1 MNHKNQLVKNTVII
15 AIGKLSTQV
24 LSYILLP
31 LYTAKMATG
40 EYGTYDFICTVSRFL
55 CPLITLLMEESMFR
69 FLIDAKTRDDRKKII
84 SQTIIY
90 TLFGTIV
97 FIPLA
102 ILTFK
107 LTSSYTNGFI
117 WIIIF
122 FVISN
127 LLIGLSNALARGLSK
142 IKLYSLSNF
151 ILGIVTLI
159 LTMIVLLT
167 SHSASGLLMANAI
180 ANVVTAVIIF
190 AKLGLQKYFGSFNKP
205 LMKEMIRYSFPLVPN
220 SISWSIIN
228 MSDRIILTKLIS
240 SSANGIYAM
249 ACRFPNIINVL
260 YGYFYT
266 AWKESA
272 AKIIK
277 EENKEAYYNS
287 IYIDMKKFVYSA
299 TLCLIAV
306 MPFAFPIFI
315 HKNYNASYVY
325 IPIIMIATYF
335 SNLSS
340 FYGGIFSA
348 YKDTKIM
355 GITTLV
361 AATINLIIDLA
372 FIKRFEIYAAC
383 LSTLI
388 ADLIVY
394 YYRRYK
400 LKQYIKLK
408 EPRMAGPAIVM
419 LFVCITYYL
428 KYVPNISNIIFWILS
443 VVSLIIS
450 IAYSILLNYKALMK
464 IKIKIKERVHLK
476 SWEIRKIEDKKNR

>member
-69 FLIDAKTRDDRKKII
+69 FLIDAKTKNDRKKII

-90 TLFGTIV
+90 TLIGTAI

-102 ILTFK
+102 ILVFK
-107 LTSSYTNGFI
+107 LSSHYTNGFI
-117 WIIIF
+117 AIIIF
-122 FVISN
+122 FIVSN
-127 LLIGLSNALARGLSK
+127 LFIGLSNALARGLSK
-142 IKLYSLSNF
+142 IKLYSFSNF

-159 LTMIVLLT
+159 LTIIVLLT
-167 SHSASGLLMANAI
+167 SHSAGGLLMANAV
-180 ANVVTAVIIF
+180 ANVVTALIIF
-190 AKLGLQKYFGSFNKP
+190 AKLGLHKYFGSYDKP
-205 LMKEMIRYSFPLVPN
+205 LMKEMINYSFPLVPN

-228 MSDRIILTKLIS
+228 MSDRIILTKLIN

-277 EENKEAYYNS
+277 EDNKEAYYNS
-287 IYIDMKKFVYSA
+287 IYLDMKKFIYSV
-299 TLCLIAV
+299 TLCLIAI

-315 HKNYNASYVY
+315 NKNYNAAYVY

-361 AATINLIIDLA
+361 AATINLVIDLA
-372 FIKRFEIYAAC
+372 FVKQFEIYAAC
-383 LSTLI
+383 FSTLI

-400 LKQYIKLK
+400 LKEYIKLK
-408 EPRMAGPAIVM
+408 EPKMLGPSLIMAFICIV
-419 LFVCITYYL
+419 YYI
-428 KYVPNISNIIFWILS
+428 KYIPNISNVLYWVLS
-443 VVSLIIS
+443 VVALTIS
-450 IAYSILLNYKALMK
+450 IIYSILLNYKALTK
-464 IKIKIKERVHLK
+464 IKIKLKEKIKH
-476 SWEIRKIEDKKNR
+476 KI

>member
-69 FLIDAKTRDDRKKII
+69 FLIDAKTKNDRKKII

-90 TLFGTIV
+90 TLIGTAI

-102 ILTFK
+102 ILVFK
-107 LTSSYTNGFI
+107 LSSHYTNGFI
-117 WIIIF
+117 AIIIF
-122 FVISN
+122 FIVSN
-127 LLIGLSNALARGLSK
+127 LFIGLSNALARGLSK
-142 IKLYSLSNF
+142 IKLYSFSNF
-151 ILGIVTLI
+151 ILGIGTLI
-159 LTMIVLLT
+159 LTIIVLLT
-167 SHSASGLLMANAI
+167 SHSAGGLLMANAV
-180 ANVVTAVIIF
+180 ANVVTALIIF
-190 AKLGLQKYFGSFNKP
+190 AKLGLHKYFGSYDKP
-205 LMKEMIRYSFPLVPN
+205 LMKEMINYSFPLVPN

-228 MSDRIILTKLIS
+228 MSDRIILTKLIN

-277 EENKEAYYNS
+277 EDNKEAYYNS
-287 IYIDMKKFVYSA
+287 IYLDMKKFIYSV
-299 TLCLIAV
+299 TLCLIAI

-315 HKNYNASYVY
+315 NKNYNAAYVY

-361 AATINLIIDLA
+361 AATINLVIDLA
-372 FIKRFEIYAAC
+372 FVKQFEIYAAC
-383 LSTLI
+383 FSTLI

-400 LKQYIKLK
+400 LKEYIKLK
-408 EPRMAGPAIVM
+408 EPKMLGPSLIMAFICIV
-419 LFVCITYYL
+419 YYI
-428 KYVPNISNIIFWILS
+428 KYIPNISNVLYWVLS
-443 VVSLIIS
+443 VVALTIS
-450 IAYSILLNYKALMK
+450 IIYSILLNYKALTK
-464 IKIKIKERVHLK
+464 IKIKLKEKIKH
-476 SWEIRKIEDKKNR
+476 KI

>member
-1 MNHKNQLVKNTVII
+1 MNHKNQLVKNTIII

-69 FLIDAKTRDDRKKII
+69 FLIDAKTKDDRKKII

-90 TLFGTIV
+90 TLAGTVV

-102 ILTFK
+102 ILVFK
-107 LTSSYTNGFI
+107 MSASYTNEFI
-117 WIIIF
+117 AIIIF

-127 LLIGLSNALARGLSK
+127 LFIGLSNALARGLSK

-159 LTMIVLLT
+159 LTIIVLLT
-167 SHSASGLLMANAI
+167 SHSAGGLLMANAI
-180 ANVVTAVIIF
+180 ANVVTAIAIF
-190 AKLGLQKYFGSFNKP
+190 AKLGLYKYFGSYDKS
-205 LMKEMIRYSFPLVPN
+205 LMKEMINYSFPLVPN

-228 MSDRIILTKLIS
+228 MSDRIILTKLIN

-249 ACRFPNIINVL
+249 ACRFPNIISVL

-277 EENKEAYYNS
+277 EDNKEAYYNS
-287 IYIDMKKFVYSA
+287 IYLDMKKFVFSV
-299 TLCLIAV
+299 TLCLIAI

-315 HKNYNASYVY
+315 NKNYNAAYVY

-355 GITTLV
+355 GFTTIV
-361 AATINLIIDLA
+361 AATINLVIDLA
-372 FIKRFEIYAAC
+372 FVKQFEIYAAC
-383 LSTLI
+383 ISTLI

-400 LKQYIKLK
+400 LKEYIKLK
-408 EPRMAGPAIVM
+408 EPKMLGPSIIMAV
-419 LFVCITYYL
+419 VCAVYYL
-428 KYVPNISNIIFWILS
+428 KYIPNISGILYWTLSIVAFAIS
-443 VVSLIIS
+443 VI
-450 IAYSILLNYKALMK
+450 YSILLNYNAIMK
-464 IKIKIKERVHLK
+464 VMIKLKEKVKHKI
-476 SWEIRKIEDKKNR
+476 

>member
-69 FLIDAKTRDDRKKII
+69 FLIDAKTKDDRKKII

-90 TLFGTIV
+90 TLGGTLV

-102 ILTFK
+102 ILVFK
-107 LTSSYTNGFI
+107 LSSSYTNSFI
-117 WIIIF
+117 AIIIF
-122 FVISN
+122 FIISN
-127 LLIGLSNALARGLSK
+127 IFIGLSNALARGLSK

-151 ILGIVTLI
+151 ILGIVTLL
-159 LTMIVLLT
+159 LTIIVLLT
-167 SHSASGLLMANAI
+167 SHSAGGLLMANAI
-180 ANVVTAVIIF
+180 ANIVTAMIIF
-190 AKLGLQKYFGSFNKP
+190 GFLGLHKYFGSYDKP
-205 LMKEMIRYSFPLVPN
+205 LMKEMIEYSFPLVPN

-249 ACRFPNIINVL
+249 ACRFPNIISVL

-277 EENKEAYYNS
+277 EDNKEAYYNS
-287 IYIDMKKFVYSA
+287 IYLDMKKFIYSV
-299 TLCLIAV
+299 TLCLIAI

-315 HKNYNASYVY
+315 NKNYNAAYVY

-361 AATINLIIDLA
+361 AATINLVIDLA
-372 FIKRFEIYAAC
+372 FMKKIEIFAAC
-383 LSTLI
+383 FSTLI

-400 LKQYIKLK
+400 LKEYIKLK
-408 EPRMAGPAIVM
+408 EPKMFGPSIIMA
-419 LFVCITYYL
+419 FVCVTYYF
-428 KYVPNISNIIFWILS
+428 KYIPKISTALYWVSS
-443 VVSLIIS
+443 VIALTIS
-450 IAYSILLNYKALMK
+450 IIYSILLNYKAL
-464 IKIKIKERVHLK
+464 IKIKMKLKEKLHLK
-476 SWEIRKIEDKKNR
+476 RES

>member
-69 FLIDAKTRDDRKKII
+69 FLIDAKTKNDRKKII

-90 TLFGTIV
+90 TLIGTAI

-102 ILTFK
+102 ILVFK
-107 LTSSYTNGFI
+107 LSSHYTNGFI
-117 WIIIF
+117 AIIIF
-122 FVISN
+122 FVVSN
-127 LLIGLSNALARGLSK
+127 LFIGLSNALARGLSK
-142 IKLYSLSNF
+142 IKLYSFSNF
-151 ILGIVTLI
+151 ILGIGTLI
-159 LTMIVLLT
+159 LTIIVLLT
-167 SHSASGLLMANAI
+167 SHSAGGLLMANAV
-180 ANVVTAVIIF
+180 ANVVTALIIF
-190 AKLGLQKYFGSFNKP
+190 AKLGLHKYFGSYDKP
-205 LMKEMIRYSFPLVPN
+205 LMKEMINYSFPLVPN

-228 MSDRIILTKLIS
+228 MSDRIILTKLIN

-277 EENKEAYYNS
+277 EDNKEAYYNS
-287 IYIDMKKFVYSA
+287 IYLDMKKFIYSV
-299 TLCLIAV
+299 TLCLIAI

-315 HKNYNASYVY
+315 NKNYNAAYVY

-361 AATINLIIDLA
+361 AATINLVIDLA
-372 FIKRFEIYAAC
+372 FVKQFEIYAAC
-383 LSTLI
+383 FSTLI

-400 LKQYIKLK
+400 LKEYIKLK
-408 EPRMAGPAIVM
+408 EPKMLGPSLIMAFICIV
-419 LFVCITYYL
+419 YYI
-428 KYVPNISNIIFWILS
+428 KYIPNISNVLYWVLS
-443 VVSLIIS
+443 VVALTIS
-450 IAYSILLNYKALMK
+450 IIYSILLNYKALTK
-464 IKIKIKERVHLK
+464 IKIKLKEKIKH
-476 SWEIRKIEDKKNR
+476 KI